1 MQPNP
6 EKTVGVLAA
15 RSELALERL
24 ASEVESLVKEAD
36 GLALCL
42 TLFENSKSMKWREA
56 ETMLRKVLLQA
67 TEKGGERWKVQYV
80 TSLLRCL
87 RDGMLELLAK
97 LQKLGCNTKCAANLQ
112 SKLRREVSVACREFL
127 QTIGY
132 ELLDLHELVAAAPRW
147 MLWELL
153 DPPTLVRLPKDFA
166 CLEIV
171 LKDPKQWGW
180 GFGSSFPRKLRWL
193 KALQPHAESEAQAQH
208 CYQRLVDIFVAS
220 LAAAFAQGH
229 KLRRKTKPELEL
241 LQEVRQLL
249 TEGELPE
256 DLKATLLTVP
266 SERGPR
272 KSGSGSEISGKGGN
286 RPDLSCFPAFRM
298 PASASCT
305 WVDTAESWAE
315 RALPRLSRAEVA
327 SIDTE
332 WGPDVGKG
340 PVLVQIAVG
349 DGLEAAEC
357 FLIDTLLG
365 PPALALCLLRWLQT
379 TGLLLLGWSFTQDRK
394 RFAELGHWVRATL
407 PAEKESLERDMVPQA
422 MEVYDLQLPLQKL
435 MKATDQPSLS
445 FAAAHLLGHRLD
457 KTEQCSDWCCRPLSE
472 AQQAY
477 AALDSAVLLEMHK
490 ELQRRGAG

>member
-87 RDGMLELLAK
+87 RDGMLELPAK

-193 KALQPHAESEAQAQH
+193 KAWQPHAESEAQAQH

-229 KLRRKTKPELEL
+229 KLL
-241 LQEVRQLL
+241 
-249 TEGELPE
+249 
-256 DLKATLLTVP
+256 
-266 SERGPR
+266 
-272 KSGSGSEISGKGGN
+272 GS
-286 RPDLSCFPAFRM
+286 C
-298 PASASCT
+298 
-305 WVDTAESWAE
+305 
-315 RALPRLSRAEVA
+315 
-327 SIDTE
+327 
-332 WGPDVGKG
+332 
-340 PVLVQIAVG
+340 
-349 DGLEAAEC
+349 
-357 FLIDTLLG
+357 
-365 PPALALCLLRWLQT
+365 
-379 TGLLLLGWSFTQDRK
+379 
-394 RFAELGHWVRATL
+394 
-407 PAEKESLERDMVPQA
+407 
-422 MEVYDLQLPLQKL
+422 
-435 MKATDQPSLS
+435 
-445 FAAAHLLGHRLD
+445 
-457 KTEQCSDWCCRPLSE
+457 
-472 AQQAY
+472 
-477 AALDSAVLLEMHK
+477 
-490 ELQRRGAG
+490 